1 MKSIKEARS
10 PKKLEPSVSSPM
22 KNDSISERSASVSSQ
37 EIKKSEHPSQLQ
49 QEVLIEHA
57 TSLDHQTSTGSIQE
71 IQEED
76 QKSSEGLETEE
87 KPICLET
94 NEVQSPSFQSPSR
107 ISRLKKKEKYGIGNF
122 YNNDDLKRMGT
133 KILEEVGKNPEK
145 YRMGDILHLV

>member
-1 MKSIKEARS
+1 M
-10 PKKLEPSVSSPM
+10 
-22 KNDSISERSASVSSQ
+22 
-37 EIKKSEHPSQLQ
+37 
-49 QEVLIEHA
+49 
-57 TSLDHQTSTGSIQE
+57 
-71 IQEED
+71 QEED

-94 NEVQSPSFQSPSR
+94 NEVQSPSR